1 MLKIGFGL
9 DLGVI
14 LKNFNN
20 KYAFKDLKY
29 KERGVAINKTL
40 TVFLAALSIAALCIS
55 SVPNVLGAPTDIKIL
70 SYSWYVSPSTSTNA
84 GDLVV
89 IGEVQNTGSSILEYV
104 TVQGVAYTTDGQA
117 QAIVY
122 NSAYVEDI
130 MPEQKAPFYL
140 DFSSLTS
147 LSGNLSW
154 IDQGIDRI
162 VLSVI
167 SANEVTEQQYQGLVV
182 AANTSYVDTTTG
194 IYTVTGIIQNIGLNS
209 TGGVWIVGTFY
220 NASGTAIL
228 AGYSN
233 YLTDSLSPSSTV
245 QFSVSPLDSVAELS
259 SQITS
264 YSLLIQNQEPTADST
279 PTPIA
284 TQSSS
289 PSPTVS
295 ASSSE
300 LPAQSQTSQS
310 ESPLSSLV
318 YVVVGLAVVVV
329 AVVVVLLLK
338 LRPKP
343 SSGSS
348 LS

>member
-1 MLKIGFGL
+1 M
-9 DLGVI
+9 
-14 LKNFNN
+14 
-20 KYAFKDLKY
+20 KY

-40 TVFLAALSIAALCIS
+40 TVFLATLSIVALCIS
-55 SVPNVLGAPTDIKIL
+55 SVPNVLGEPTDIKIL

-84 GDLVV
+84 GDMVV

-104 TVQGVAYTTDGQA
+104 TIEGVAYATDGQA
-117 QAIVY
+117 QAYAYSV
-122 NSAYVEDI
+122 AYVDHI
-130 MPEQKAPFYL
+130 LPQQKAPFYM
-140 DFSSLTS
+140 DFSSQTS

-154 IDQGIDRI
+154 IYLGIDRFD
-162 VLSVI
+162 LSVI
-167 SANEVTEQQYQGLVV
+167 SANAVTEQQYPDLAVV
-182 AANTSYVDTTTG
+182 AKTSYVDTNG
-194 IYTVTGIIQNIGLNS
+194 IYTVVGYIQNTGLNS
-209 TGGVWIVGTFY
+209 TGKVWIVGTFY
-220 NASGTAIL
+220 NASGAAIL

-233 YLTDSLSPSSTV
+233 YLTNSLSPNSTV
-245 QFSVSPLDSVAELS
+245 QFSVSPLDSIAQLT

-295 ASSSE
+295 ASPSE

-310 ESPLSSLV
+310 ESSLSSLV
-318 YVVVGLAVVVV
+318 YVVVGLAIVVV
-329 AVVVVLLLK
+329 AVVVVLLLR
-338 LRPKP
+338 LRRKP